1 MFSQAERY
9 RRRGIEASQRASQAT
24 DPLIREAFLEIAD
37 NWIGLAEQAEWL
49 ASRFPAP
56 EASKP
61 TQQQQ
66 QLQRVQPQRED

>member
-66 QLQRVQPQRED
+66 LQQVQPQRED

>member
-24 DPLIREAFLEIAD
+24 DPLIRETFLEIAD

-49 ASRFPAP
+49 ASRFLSP
-56 EASKP
+56 EPSKP

-66 QLQRVQPQRED
+66 LQQVQPKRED

>member
-24 DPLIREAFLEIAD
+24 DPLIRETFLEIAD
-37 NWIGLAEQAEWL
+37 NWIGLAEQAEY
-49 ASRFPAP
+49 ASRFPAS

-61 TQQQQ
+61 AQQQQ
-66 QLQRVQPQRED
+66 QLQQVQPQRED